1 MDWRDQGIVLAV
13 RRHGENAAIV
23 EVFTP
28 SRGRHA
34 GVVRGGTSRR
44 MTPVLQPGAQVDV
57 AWRARLEDHLG
68 HFTVEPVR
76 SRATALS
83 DRMSLAGLNAVCA
96 LLSFCLPEREAHQP
110 LYRRTETLLDLLG
123 DDDLWPLAY
132 LRWEL
137 ALLEEVGYGLDLSA
151 CAVTGAREGLAFVSP
166 RTGRAVTRAGAG
178 EYIDRLLPLPPV
190 LLGAGEAP
198 DSEIAEAFRVTGH
211 FLSDRLAPELGSRP
225 LPDAR
230 QRYVDLFARRLR
242 QGGGAPGT
250 MPG

>member
-1 MDWRDQGIVLAV
+1 MEWRDQGIVLAV

-44 MTPVLQPGAQVDV
+44 MAPILQPGAQIDV
-57 AWRARLEDHLG
+57 AWRARLEEHLG

-76 SRATALS
+76 SRAAALS
-83 DRMSLAGLNAVCA
+83 DRMALAGMNAVCA
-96 LLSFCLPEREAHQP
+96 LLAFALPEREAHEP

-137 ALLEEVGYGLDLSA
+137 ALLEETGYGLDLTA
-151 CAVTGAREGLAFVSP
+151 CAVTGAQEGLEYVSP

-178 EYIDRLLPLPPV
+178 DWADRLLPLPPV
-190 LLGAGEAP
+190 LLGEGAAP
-198 DSEIAEAFRVTGH
+198 DDEIAAAFRVTGH
-211 FLSDRLAPELGSRP
+211 FLTEHLAPQLGHKP
-225 LPDAR
+225 LPEAR
-230 QRYVDLFARRLR
+230 QRYVDLFARRIVR
-242 QGGGAPGT
+242 A
-250 MPG
+250 